1 LNDDSELH
9 VLELD
14 KIFLVEAAAFL
25 SLVDKTLVE
34 GKEEL
39 TRPAIHTG
47 EKEKRGSVL
56 DKVPIVPIH

>member
-1 LNDDSELH
+1 LNDNSKLDF
-9 VLELD
+9 LELD
-14 KIFLVEAAAFL
+14 KIILVEAGQVVYFSAFL

-47 EKEKRGSVL
+47 EK
-56 DKVPIVPIH
+56 